1 MWGRPKKVS
10 IEAGSRAPSFRLKD
24 LEGAEVSLDQILSK
38 GPALLAFYKIS
49 CPVCQL
55 TFPFLERLAAGS
67 PLQVIGI
74 SQDDRASAE
83 QFNRRF
89 GVTFRTL
96 LDESKAGYPVSNAFG
111 ISNVPALFLVEPDGH
126 VGQVI
131 NGFSKRD
138 LEALG
143 QRAGVQ
149 TFRAEES
156 VPEWKAG

>member
-1 MWGRPKKVS
+1 MWGGQKKVS

-24 LEGAEVSLDQILSK
+24 LGGAEVSLAEILSK
-38 GPALLAFYKIS
+38 GPALLVFYKIS

-74 SQDDRASAE
+74 SQDDRAATE

-96 LDESKAGYPVSNAFG
+96 LDESKAGYPASNSFG
-111 ISNVPALFLVEPDGH
+111 ITNVPTLFLVEPDGQ

-131 NGFSKRD
+131 NGFSKRE

-143 QRAGVQ
+143 QRAAVQ

-156 VPEWKAG
+156 VPE